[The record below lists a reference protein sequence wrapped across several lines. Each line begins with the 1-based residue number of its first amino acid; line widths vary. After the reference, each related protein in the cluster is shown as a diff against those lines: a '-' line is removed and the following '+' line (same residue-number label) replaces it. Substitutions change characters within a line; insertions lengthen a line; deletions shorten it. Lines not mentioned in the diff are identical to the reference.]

1 MVHIEQGGLVKPER
15 DDTEFQHPCFLRGQ
29 EQLLENI
36 KRKVTSVSSVL
47 PHGLGSPPRP
57 LARAASTRWPGLAR
71 LCQAGLLLAA
81 RPPSATPAKAPPSQ
95 QSPGPFCCIPPH
107 PQAISVTAP
116 LGTQVST
123 LRSEDIKIRQ
133 DSVTKLLTDV
143 QLMKGKQE
151 SMDSKLLA
159 MKQ

>member
-1 MVHIEQGGLVKPER
+1 M
-15 DDTEFQHPCFLRGQ
+15 
-29 EQLLENI
+29 
-36 KRKVTSVSSVL
+36 
-47 PHGLGSPPRP
+47 
-57 LARAASTRWPGLAR
+57 
-71 LCQAGLLLAA
+71 
-81 RPPSATPAKAPPSQ
+81 ATPEKAHPPQ
-95 QSPGPFCCIPPH
+95 QPLGPFGYIPPH

-116 LGTQVST
+116 PGTQVST